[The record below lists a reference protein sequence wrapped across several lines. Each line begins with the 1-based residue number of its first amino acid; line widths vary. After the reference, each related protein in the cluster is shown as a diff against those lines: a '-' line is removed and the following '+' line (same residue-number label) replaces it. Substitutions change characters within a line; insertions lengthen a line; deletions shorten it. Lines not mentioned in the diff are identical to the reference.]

1 MYAHDVA
8 GRAGLEIIWLKLSL
22 LAEIIGVARTTQV
35 DLSRC
40 KIKLGS
46 AIHLPRLWNFS
57 IEFFPAADTSIQAL
71 QELGLYWFRTM
82 LVSPRQTA
90 AEVDAVV
97 APLLTASDGN
107 VHSLFESAMHSSA
120 MQSKAV
126 PADLWKRILHV
137 GLKLATRIPN
147 FSYLSQA
154 SDTREA
160 VLGRALIDIEALR
173 AQLQAALFIEPPR
186 MEQDLAE
193 LLNELIGD
201 SNWLD
206 SLSKA
211 SATHAIRQ
219 VQETIVMTK
228 SPTEEQSP
236 GDENNMESTIII
248 KRGTSVPSVPV
259 SMKPAAANPPQ
270 AQSPIAPTEE
280 NLEATIIISKDRKR

>member
-22 LAEIIGVARTTQV
+22 LAEIIGIARTTRV

-46 AIHLPRLWNFS
+46 AVHLPRLWNFS
-57 IEFFPAADTSIQAL
+57 IEFFPAADTTIQAVL
-71 QELGLYWFRTM
+71 QEAGLHWFRTM
-82 LVSPRQTA
+82 LVSPRHTA
-90 AEVDAVV
+90 AEVDSVV
-97 APLLTASDGN
+97 APLLTASDGD
-107 VHSLFESAMHSSA
+107 VHALFESAMYSPA

-160 VLGRALIDIEALR
+160 ALGRALIDVEALR
-173 AQLQAALFIEPPR
+173 AQFQAALFIDPPR

-193 LLNELIGD
+193 LLNELIDDPG
-201 SNWLD
+201 WLN
-206 SLSKA
+206 SLGGV
-211 SATHAIRQ
+211 SATRAVAR
-219 VQETIVMTK
+219 QETIVVVE
-228 SPTEEQSP
+228 PPEE
-236 GDENNMESTIII
+236 ENNMESTIII
-248 KRGTSVPSVPV
+248 KRGASPSA
-259 SMKPAAANPPQ
+259 SASIKPAVVSPPQ
-270 AQSPIAPTEE
+270 AQPPAAPAEE